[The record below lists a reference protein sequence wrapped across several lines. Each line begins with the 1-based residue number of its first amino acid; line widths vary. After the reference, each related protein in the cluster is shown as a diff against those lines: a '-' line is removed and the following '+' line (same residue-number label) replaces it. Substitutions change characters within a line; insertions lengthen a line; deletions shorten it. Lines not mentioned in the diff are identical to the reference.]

1 MSNQEKPLKDGSMES
16 KTDKPNDWS
25 KLSPAVVEALRRGE
39 PLYVVDALG
48 NGVVPDSPVTVVTDK
63 GSSNTT
69 SRTADSTPQ
78 PWKYCSMTATPCCCD
93 AGAPSDDPR
102 IGLFRTLQGGS
113 VGTRA
118 SSFSWHRGAIMRGV
132 LLTAATA
139 TLLPLTGC
147 GLSPADRAA
156 ASVGFGD
163 TISEK
168 TLNNMARPPK
178 QVVYRFDDHRYIE
191 SDPGPG
197 YNLPCQAELFYVDER
212 LGIRTQFGGNG
223 KRNPTG
229 LFKVVNSPYVIARDD
244 DALYVSFDQGRSFEF
259 TVIASSAD
267 VVVVGNN
274 IYVGSGSDGSPV
286 GAFTGRSIRRLV
298 IKPAEKKIELQYTA
312 QEPLAPDDVERLARA
327 RFPVPAPDPR
337 YAELKKPPAS
347 TWSIAGIKTRI
358 SISRAEGI
366 SSGVPPSTVNAN
378 CRSNHSKAYRPSTRA
393 RIHESPQVQALRTQ
407 GRCASGGAAKVRVQ
421 PVHARTRSPHRRP
434 RERGQTSEPRA

>member
-1 MSNQEKPLKDGSMES
+1 M
-16 KTDKPNDWS
+16 
-25 KLSPAVVEALRRGE
+25 
-39 PLYVVDALG
+39 
-48 NGVVPDSPVTVVTDK
+48 
-63 GSSNTT
+63 
-69 SRTADSTPQ
+69 
-78 PWKYCSMTATPCCCD
+78 
-93 AGAPSDDPR
+93 
-102 IGLFRTLQGGS
+102 
-113 VGTRA
+113 TRA
-118 SSFSWHRGAIMRGV
+118 SVYSEHFKEVALKREHHLFSWHRGAIMRGV
-132 LLTAATA
+132 LLTAAAA

-168 TLNNMARPPK
+168 TLNSIARPPK

-191 SDPGPG
+191 NDPGPG

-267 VVVVGNN
+267 IVVVGNN

-298 IKPAEKKIELQYTA
+298 IKPDEKKIELQYTA

-337 YAELKKPPAS
+337 YAELKKAAREHV
-347 TWSIAGIKTRI
+347 IN
-358 SISRAEGI
+358 SRYQD
-366 SSGVPPSTVNAN
+366 PDQYFT
-378 CRSNHSKAYRPSTRA
+378 CRRDLQWRPS
-393 RIHESPQVQALRTQ
+393 ID
-407 GRCASGGAAKVRVQ
+407 
-421 PVHARTRSPHRRP
+421 
-434 RERGQTSEPRA
+434 RERQLQKQPQQSLSTINASPNP